1 MTETTV
7 DTVEAFVRRQMSAS
21 LGGRRGMLEA
31 AVPGVAFTVAWLF
44 SKNITT
50 ALIAGGLIAVA
61 ALLVRMVQR
70 SDLKH
75 VGNAILGLALGW
87 GIVWAIKH
95 AGGSAQHQALAFFVP
110 GVVTSGIQ
118 AIVMAIS
125 CVVRWPAVGFLLG
138 GATGDPIA
146 WHRDRQVVRLCSQL
160 TWLLL
165 GPLAI
170 LVAIEGPLI
179 LAGWTGAMN
188 ADTAVSTLA
197 IIKLGVGWPLR
208 AVMWGAMIWL
218 LGRNATPHAEA
229 TGQSSSSSS
238 G

>member
-1 MTETTV
+1 
-7 DTVEAFVRRQMSAS
+7 
-21 LGGRRGMLEA
+21 MLEA
-31 AVPGVAFTVAWLF
+31 AVPGVAFTLAWLAT
-44 SKNITT
+44 KNIST
-50 ALIAGGLIAVA
+50 ALTAGGVIAVA
-61 ALLVRMVQR
+61 ALLVRLVQR

-75 VGNAILGLALGW
+75 VGNAILGLGLGW
-87 GIVWAIKH
+87 VVVRLIAG
-95 AGGSAQHQALAFFVP
+95 AGGSAAHQALAFFVP
-110 GVVTSGIQ
+110 GVVISGVE

-125 CVVRWPAVGFLLG
+125 CLVRWPAVGFLLG

-146 WHRDRQVVRLCSQL
+146 WRRDRQVVRLCSQL

-197 IIKLGVGWPLR
+197 IIKVGVGWPLR

-218 LGRNATPHAEA
+218 LGRNATPHTAAEA
-229 TGQSSSSSS
+229 
-238 G
+238 

>member
-1 MTETTV
+1 
-7 DTVEAFVRRQMSAS
+7 
-21 LGGRRGMLEA
+21 MLEA
-31 AVPGVAFTVAWLF
+31 AVPGVAFTVAWLW

-50 ALIAGGLIAVA
+50 AVVAGGVIAVA
-61 ALLVRMVQR
+61 ALLVRLMQR

-75 VGNAILGLALGW
+75 VGNAIVGLALGW
-87 GIVWAIKH
+87 AIVQLIAG
-95 AGGSAQHQALAFFVP
+95 AGGSAAHQALAFFVP
-110 GVVTSGIQ
+110 GVLISGVE

-125 CVVRWPAVGFLLG
+125 CVVRWPAVGFLLA

-165 GPLAI
+165 GPFAI

-179 LAGWTGAMN
+179 FAGWTGAMN

-197 IIKLGVGWPLR
+197 IIKVGVGWPLR
-208 AVMWGAMIWL
+208 AVMWGAMIWV
-218 LGRNATPHAEA
+218 LGRNATPHAA
-229 TGQSSSSSS
+229 TQS
-238 G
+238 

>member
-1 MTETTV
+1 
-7 DTVEAFVRRQMSAS
+7 
-21 LGGRRGMLEA
+21 MLEA
-31 AVPGVAFTVAWLF
+31 AVPGVAFTIAWLL

-50 ALIAGGLIAVA
+50 ALIAGGVLAVG
-61 ALLVRMVQR
+61 ALLVRVVQR

-75 VGNAILGLALGW
+75 VGNAIFGLAIGW
-87 GIVWAIKH
+87 LIVRLIAG
-95 AGGSAQHQALAFFVP
+95 AGGSAEHQALAFFVP
-110 GVVTSGIQ
+110 GVVISGAE
-118 AIVMAIS
+118 AILMVIS
-125 CVVRWPAVGFLLG
+125 CLLRWPAVGFLLG

-146 WHRDRQVVRLCSQL
+146 WHRDRQVVRLCGQL

-179 LAGWTGAMN
+179 LLGWTGAMN

-218 LGRNATPHAEA
+218 LGRNATPHAPEISQA
-229 TGQSSSSSS
+229 
-238 G
+238 

>member
-1 MTETTV
+1 
-7 DTVEAFVRRQMSAS
+7 
-21 LGGRRGMLEA
+21 MLEA
-31 AVPGVAFTVAWLF
+31 AVPGVAFTVAWLL

-50 ALIAGGLIAVA
+50 ALLAGAVIAVA
-61 ALLVRMVQR
+61 ALLVRLLQR

-75 VGNAILGLALGW
+75 VGNAIVGLALGW
-87 GIVWAIKH
+87 GIVHVIASS
-95 AGGSAQHQALAFFVP
+95 GGSAAHQALAFFVP
-110 GVVTSGIQ
+110 GVLISGVE

-125 CVVRWPAVGFLLG
+125 CFLRWPAVGFLLG
-138 GATGDPIA
+138 GAMGDPIA

-188 ADTAVSTLA
+188 ANTAVSTLA
-197 IIKLGVGWPLR
+197 IVKVGVGWPLR
-208 AVMWGAMIWL
+208 ALMWGAMIWL
-218 LGRNATPHAEA
+218 LGRNATPHAA
-229 TGQSSSSSS
+229 KQP
-238 G
+238 